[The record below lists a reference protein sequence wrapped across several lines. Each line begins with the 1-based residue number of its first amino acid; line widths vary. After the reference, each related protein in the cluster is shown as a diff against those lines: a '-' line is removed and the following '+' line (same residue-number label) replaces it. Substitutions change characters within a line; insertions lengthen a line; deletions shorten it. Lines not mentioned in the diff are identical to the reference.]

1 MARQIILRVLFPHC
15 VLCPINTSH
24 EVWTAACASVVP
36 RSGVSFCASGGSSC
50 SHAPVGPCTRLV
62 RYLQNRLTG
71 VYGALPFCA
80 RFCRDRVTV
89 LTLLGCRPLSA
100 PSRDRARGALVITL
114 RCAAYAHMCQQ
125 SDY

>member
-24 EVWTAACASVVP
+24 EVWTAECASVVP

-50 SHAPVGPCTRLV
+50 SHAPVGPGTRLV
-62 RYLQNRLTG
+62 RYLQNRLNG
-71 VYGALPFCA
+71 VYAALPFCA

-89 LTLLGCRPLSA
+89 LTVFDCWPFSALG
-100 PSRDRARGALVITL
+100 RDRDRGALVIQLLCTG
-114 RCAAYAHMCQQ
+114 YAHSCPQ
-125 SDY
+125 SVW